1 MERRGGDGEMSEQR
15 RRRRE
20 EVREFKAGCKVKE
33 RKEERKVEECEVKR
47 RKRRV
52 SQTRQ
57 VSLRSSL
64 SFYPGTKLLF
74 RRRLF
79 EFGKPAE

>member
-1 MERRGGDGEMSEQR
+1 MERRGGDGEMTEQR
-15 RRRRE
+15 RE
-20 EVREFKAGCKVKE
+20 GGREFKAGCEVKE
-33 RKEERKVEECEVKR
+33 RKEERKVEEPEVKK

-57 VSLRSSL
+57 VSWFLS

-74 RRRLF
+74 WRRLF
-79 EFGKPAE
+79 EFGKPVE